1 MKRTTTL
8 YYGYFVIIVGTIL
21 FLLLLLGRILSY
33 SREGQENFG
42 SHMDQSYN
50 TEIGEENE
58 AVSKDSEVIDNGTEY
73 ILQIYD
79 QSTGQMKEYQ
89 LPVAASMLGLNRSEL
104 LSQIDE
110 YMSDIPLHD
119 VQQGLI
125 SYEVVSFDG
134 NRVVLRK
141 IYDPDSVPYQY
152 FLIVE
157 DDYLVV
163 YYADR
168 KTLFERTDIRADQLS
183 ESDSVNLTKG
193 IYLKDQKELFGILQ
207 GYSS

>member
-8 YYGYFVIIVGTIL
+8 YYGYFIIIVGAIL

-33 SREGQENFG
+33 SQEGQENFG

-50 TEIGEENE
+50 TEIEENE
-58 AVSKDSEVIDNGTEY
+58 AVSTESEVIHNGTEY

-79 QSTGQMKEYQ
+79 QSTGQLKEYQ

-134 NRVVLRK
+134 KRVVLRK
-141 IYDPDSVPYQY
+141 IYDPNSVPYQY

-168 KTLFERTDIRADQLS
+168 KTLFERTDIRSDQLS
-183 ESDSVNLTKG
+183 ETDSVNLTKG
-193 IYLKDQKELFGILQ
+193 IFLKDQKELFGILQ